1 MSRRRSVALAVTA
14 AVVTTVG
21 ACSADRVPVPA
32 DRTAPRTIGP
42 YVRAPVPDPSRTVQP
57 DTAALRAVD
66 EADGTPL
73 TSDVILQ
80 NNTIV
85 VEPLA
90 SDAIADATVN
100 LATARATTRL
110 DANTPRSAPLTC
122 RFGVLSETV
131 DGEVRVDHLPVWMCF
146 QVGVLMSTSINGRA
160 TPMNTV
166 TFVDATTGEWLFTNE
181 DPA

>member
-1 MSRRRSVALAVTA
+1 VRRRRAVALAVTA
-14 AVVTTVG
+14 VVAITVS
-21 ACSADRVPVPA
+21 ACSADRVPVP
-32 DRTAPRTIGP
+32 TAQRTIAP
-42 YVRAPVPDPSRTVQP
+42 YARAPVRSPARTVHP

-66 EADGTPL
+66 KADGTPL
-73 TSDVILQ
+73 NSDVILE

-85 VEPLA
+85 VEPVASGALA
-90 SDAIADATVN
+90 GATVN

-131 DGEVRVDHLPVWMCF
+131 DGEIRVDHLPVWMCF
-146 QVGVLMSTSINGRA
+146 QVGVLMTTSFNGPA
-160 TPMNTV
+160 MPMNTV

>member
-1 MSRRRSVALAVTA
+1 MI
-14 AVVTTVG
+14 TTIG
-21 ACSADRVPVPA
+21 ACSADRVPVGA
-32 DRTAPRTIGP
+32 DPTAQRTITP
-42 YVRAPVPDPSRTVQP
+42 YVGAPVPVPSRTVQP

-85 VEPLA
+85 VEPVASGALA
-90 SDAIADATVN
+90 GASVN
-100 LATARATTRL
+100 LATARAVTRL

-122 RFGVLSETV
+122 RIGVLSETIG
-131 DGEVRVDHLPVWMCF
+131 GETRVDHLPVWMCF
-146 QVGVLMSTSINGRA
+146 QVGVLTSTSFNGPA
-160 TPMNTV
+160 MPMNTV
-166 TFVDATTGEWLFTNE
+166 TFVDATTGDWLFTNE

>member
-1 MSRRRSVALAVTA
+1 MKRRRPVALAAAA
-14 AVVTTVG
+14 AVVITVG
-21 ACSADRVPVPA
+21 ACSADRVRVPA
-32 DRTAPRTIGP
+32 DPTARRTIGP

-85 VEPLA
+85 VEPVA
-90 SDAIADATVN
+90 SDAIADGTVN
-100 LATARATTRL
+100 LATARAATRL
-110 DANTPRSAPLTC
+110 DGNTPRSVPLTC
-122 RFGVLSETV
+122 RYGVLSETV
-131 DGEVRVDHLPVWMCF
+131 DGEIRIDHLPVWMCF
-146 QVGVLMSTSINGRA
+146 QVGVLMSTSIKGAA

-166 TFVDATTGEWLFTNE
+166 TFVDAATGEWLFTNE

>member
-1 MSRRRSVALAVTA
+1 VRRQRSVALAVTA
-14 AVVTTVG
+14 AVVTSIG

-32 DRTAPRTIGP
+32 GQTAPRTTAP
-42 YVRAPVPDPSRTVQP
+42 YVRAPDPSRAVQP

-73 TSDVILQ
+73 TSDVVLQ

-85 VEPLA
+85 VEPVAPGAL
-90 SDAIADATVN
+90 SGATVN

-122 RFGVLSETV
+122 RFGVLSETI
-131 DGEVRVDHLPVWMCF
+131 DGEIRVDHLPVWMCF
-146 QVGVLMSTSINGRA
+146 QVRVLMSASFDGPA